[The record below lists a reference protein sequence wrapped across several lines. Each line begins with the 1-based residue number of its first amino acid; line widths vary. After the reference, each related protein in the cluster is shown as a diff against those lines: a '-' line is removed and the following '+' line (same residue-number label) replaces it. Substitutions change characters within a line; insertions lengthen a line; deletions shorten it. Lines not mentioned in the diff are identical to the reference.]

1 MDNTTNEKAS
11 SLRWEILRR
20 ALLSRSSPP
29 ESEEQ
34 SQMIIKRISRR
45 TGHGFNL
52 IPSHVVDDERDS
64 NKRDGSST
72 RDARVCYTLP
82 IPNAPQLFLTQR
94 VDSHADLSDFEICN
108 RYNID
113 NTGLVCNWPSEDV
126 LAHYCLSH
134 VDIFRSKKVIEL
146 GSGYGLAGFVIAAAT
161 EAAEV
166 VISDGNPQ
174 VVDCILLSRIM
185 HSGESLMTVYDY
197 TSGRARCSA
206 LVNMIKMIIPPKKIG
221 PGGAITIYT
230 QRNIE
235 ANHGA
240 FGDTVVKPMAL
251 HWNQEDLS
259 NVADTFDI
267 IIASD
272 CTFFKEFHRDLVRIV
287 KHLLSK
293 EGSSEAI
300 FLSPKRGNS
309 LDLFLEVA
317 KENGLRFSVTE
328 NYDQEVWKRHEGF
341 LNEDRDSW
349 PSYEKDIKIRV

>member
-1 MDNTTNEKAS
+1 MDNTANVRAS
-11 SLRWEILRR
+11 SLRWKILRR

-29 ESEEQ
+29 DSEEQ
-34 SQMIIKRISRR
+34 SQIIIKRISRR
-45 TGHGFNL
+45 TSHGFNL
-52 IPSHVVDDERDS
+52 IPSHVIDDERDS

-72 RDARVCYTLP
+72 RDARVCYTLL
-82 IPNAPQLFLTQR
+82 IPDAPQLFLTQR
-94 VDSHADLSDFEICN
+94 VDSRADLGDFEICN

-134 VDIFRSKKVIEL
+134 ADIFRSKKVIEL

-161 EAAEV
+161 GASEV
-166 VISDGNPQ
+166 VITDGNPQ
-174 VVDCILLSRIM
+174 VVD
-185 HSGESLMTVYDY
+185 
-197 TSGRARCSA
+197 
-206 LVNMIKMIIPPKKIG
+206 
-221 PGGAITIYT
+221 YT

-235 ANHGA
+235 ANSGA
-240 FGDTVVKPMAL
+240 FGDTVVKSMTL
-251 HWNQEDLS
+251 HWNQEDITNL
-259 NVADTFDI
+259 ADTFDI

-272 CTFFKEFHRDLVRIV
+272 CTFFKDFHRDLARIV

-293 EGSSEAI
+293 AGSSEAI

-341 LNEDRDSW
+341 LSEDRDSW
-349 PSYEKDIKIRV
+349 PSYEKGHSYPLLIRITL

>member
-1 MDNTTNEKAS
+1 MDNAANVRA
-11 SLRWEILRR
+11 SLRWKILRR

-29 ESEEQ
+29 DSEEQ
-34 SQMIIKRISRR
+34 SQIIIKRISRR
-45 TGHGFNL
+45 TSHGFNL
-52 IPSHVVDDERDS
+52 IPSHVIDDERDS

-72 RDARVCYTLP
+72 RDARVCYTLL
-82 IPNAPQLFLTQR
+82 IPDAPQLFLTQR
-94 VDSHADLSDFEICN
+94 VDSRADLGDFEICN

-134 VDIFRSKKVIEL
+134 ADIFRSKKVIEL

-161 EAAEV
+161 GASEV
-166 VISDGNPQ
+166 VITDGNPQ
-174 VVDCILLSRIM
+174 VVD
-185 HSGESLMTVYDY
+185 
-197 TSGRARCSA
+197 
-206 LVNMIKMIIPPKKIG
+206 
-221 PGGAITIYT
+221 YT

-235 ANHGA
+235 ANSGA
-240 FGDTVVKPMAL
+240 FGDTVVKSMTL
-251 HWNQEDLS
+251 HWNQEDITNL
-259 NVADTFDI
+259 ADTFDI

-272 CTFFKEFHRDLVRIV
+272 CTFFKDFHRDLARIV

-293 EGSSEAI
+293 AGSSEAI

-341 LNEDRDSW
+341 LSEDRDSW
-349 PSYEKDIKIRV
+349 PSYEKGHSYPLLIRITL

>member
-1 MDNTTNEKAS
+1 MDNTTNDKAS
-11 SLRWEILRR
+11 SLRWKILRR
-20 ALLSRSSPP
+20 ALLSRSSPSD
-29 ESEEQ
+29 SEKQ
-34 SQMIIKRISRR
+34 SQIIIKRISRR
-45 TGHGFNL
+45 TSHGFNL
-52 IPSHVVDDERDS
+52 IPSQVIDDERDS

-82 IPNAPQLFLTQR
+82 IPDAPQLFLTQR
-94 VDSHADLSDFEICN
+94 VDSRAHLGDFEICN

-134 VDIFRSKKVIEL
+134 ADTFRSKKVIEL

-161 EAAEV
+161 GASEV

-174 VVDCILLSRIM
+174 VVD
-185 HSGESLMTVYDY
+185 
-197 TSGRARCSA
+197 
-206 LVNMIKMIIPPKKIG
+206 
-221 PGGAITIYT
+221 YT

-235 ANHGA
+235 ANSGA
-240 FGDTVVKPMAL
+240 FGNTVVKSMTL
-251 HWNQEDLS
+251 HWNQEDTTNL
-259 NVADTFDI
+259 ADTFDI

-272 CTFFKEFHRDLVRIV
+272 CTFFKDFHRDLARIV

-293 EGSSEAI
+293 AGSSEAI

-328 NYDQEVWKRHEGF
+328 NYDQEVWKRHEAF
-341 LNEDRDSW
+341 LSEDRDSW
-349 PSYEKDIKIRV
+349 PSYEKGHSYPLLIRITL

>member
-1 MDNTTNEKAS
+1 MDNRTTNEKAS
-11 SLRWEILRR
+11 SLRWKILRR

-29 ESEEQ
+29 HPDEQ
-34 SQMIIKRISRR
+34 SQMITKSISRR

-52 IPSHVVDDERDS
+52 ILSHVIADS
-64 NKRDGSST
+64 SSST

-82 IPNAPQLFLTQR
+82 IPGAPQLFLTQR
-94 VDSHADLSDFEICN
+94 VNNRADLSDFEICN

-134 VDIFRSKKVIEL
+134 ADIFRSKKVIEL
-146 GSGYGLAGFVIAAAT
+146 GSGYGLAGFAIAAAT
-161 EAAEV
+161 EASEV

-174 VVDCILLSRIM
+174 VVD
-185 HSGESLMTVYDY
+185 
-197 TSGRARCSA
+197 
-206 LVNMIKMIIPPKKIG
+206 
-221 PGGAITIYT
+221 YT

-235 ANHGA
+235 ANSGA
-240 FGDTVVKPMAL
+240 FGNTVVKSMTL
-251 HWNQEDLS
+251 HWNQEDTS
-259 NVADTFDI
+259 NIADSFDI

-272 CTFFKEFHRDLVRIV
+272 CTFFKDFHRDLARIV

-293 EGSSEAI
+293 AGSSEAI

-317 KENGLRFSVTE
+317 KENSLHFSVME
-328 NYDQEVWKRHEGF
+328 NYDEEVWKRHKGF

-349 PSYEKDIKIRV
+349 PSYDKGHSYPLLIRITL

>member
-1 MDNTTNEKAS
+1 MDNTANVKAS
-11 SLRWEILRR
+11 SLRWKILRR
-20 ALLSRSSPP
+20 ALLSRATPP
-29 ESEEQ
+29 DSEEQ
-34 SQMIIKRISRR
+34 SQIIIKRISRR
-45 TGHGFNL
+45 TSHGFNL
-52 IPSHVVDDERDS
+52 IPSHVIDDERHP

-82 IPNAPQLFLTQR
+82 ISDAPQLFLTQR
-94 VDSHADLSDFEICN
+94 VDSRADLDDFEICN

-134 VDIFRSKKVIEL
+134 ADIFRSKKVIEL

-161 EAAEV
+161 GASEV

-174 VVDCILLSRIM
+174 VVD
-185 HSGESLMTVYDY
+185 
-197 TSGRARCSA
+197 
-206 LVNMIKMIIPPKKIG
+206 
-221 PGGAITIYT
+221 YT

-235 ANHGA
+235 ANTGA
-240 FGDTVVKPMAL
+240 FGDTVVKSMTL
-251 HWNQEDLS
+251 HWNQEDITNL
-259 NVADTFDI
+259 ADTFDI

-272 CTFFKEFHRDLVRIV
+272 CTFFKDFHRDLARIV

-293 EGSSEAI
+293 AGSSEAI

-309 LDLFLEVA
+309 LDLFLELA

-328 NYDQEVWKRHEGF
+328 KYDQEVWKRHEGF
-341 LNEDRDSW
+341 LSEDRDSW
-349 PSYEKDIKIRV
+349 PSYEKGHSYPLLIRITL